1 MQPPRRPIPTKELF
15 GGFFTVGVSGFGGVL
30 PFIRRMIVDQRGWL
44 TAAEFTDMLALC
56 QFLPGPNVCNL
67 AVTLGSRERGV
78 RGALAAVFGLLAA
91 PFAIVIGLGLVFDR
105 FSAIPAVAH
114 ALAGL
119 AAAAAGLVLATALR
133 IAGPL
138 WGRRLGMAVAAV
150 SFTAIALLR
159 LPLLPTLLLLVPASI
174 LLHARPGLR

>member
-1 MQPPRRPIPTKELF
+1 MQPPRRPIPTQELF
-15 GGFFTVGVSGFGGVL
+15 AGFFMVGISGFGGVL

-78 RGALAAVFGLLAA
+78 RGALAAV
-91 PFAIVIGLGLVFDR
+91 LG
-105 FSAIPAVAH
+105 IPAVAH

-119 AAAAAGLVLATALR
+119 ASAAAGLVLATALR

-150 SFTAIALLR
+150 SFVAIALLR
-159 LPLLPTLLLLVPASI
+159 LPLLPTLLLVVPASI